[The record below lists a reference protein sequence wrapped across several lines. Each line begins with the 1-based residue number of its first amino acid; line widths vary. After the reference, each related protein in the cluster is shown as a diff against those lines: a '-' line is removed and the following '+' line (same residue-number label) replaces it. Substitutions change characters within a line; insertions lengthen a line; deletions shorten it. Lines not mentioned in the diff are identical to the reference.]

1 MCRHAPP
8 DPADWI
14 HPTPATIDTPYASQ
28 ASRALT
34 VSVWIVFAYVRLHA
48 RVVVDVCV
56 PPVRD
61 EPFIG
66 WVKGAKKL
74 GHMLC
79 VCVRW
84 RGLEVMLCAPPR
96 VLVVALLPALQ
107 RRARV
112 HRSRTRPSVVSPS
125 LASVRL
131 MPQRGTCG
139 ERSCCSEAAFLP
151 SNACFVRGPTTSRA
165 CGTSRLNLTLKVAT
179 TGDRFVLRF
188 CTGKI

>member
-1 MCRHAPP
+1 M
-8 DPADWI
+8 
-14 HPTPATIDTPYASQ
+14 
-28 ASRALT
+28 
-34 VSVWIVFAYVRLHA
+34 
-48 RVVVDVCV
+48 
-56 PPVRD
+56 RD

-84 RGLEVMLCAPPR
+84 MGLEVILCAPPQ

-131 MPQRGTCG
+131 MPQRGACG
-139 ERSCCSEAAFLP
+139 ERGCCSEGAFLQR
-151 SNACFVRGPTTSRA
+151 NACFVRGSTTSRA
-165 CGTSRLNLTLKVAT
+165 YGTSRLNLTLKVAT
-179 TGDRFVLRF
+179 RDRFVLKF
-188 CTGKI
+188 CTGKM